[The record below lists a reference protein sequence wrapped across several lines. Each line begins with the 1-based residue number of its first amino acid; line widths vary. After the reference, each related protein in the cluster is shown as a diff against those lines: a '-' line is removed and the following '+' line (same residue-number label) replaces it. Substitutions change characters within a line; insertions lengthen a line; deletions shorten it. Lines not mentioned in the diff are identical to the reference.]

1 MVLKILVVA
10 IVIFILL
17 AMYGKYLQNHP
28 DKIRNNPDA
37 IRNSTQNSCDVPH
50 EITNPTIACVPS
62 GWYWCVHYSVT
73 GINPSTGRRK
83 SVSVIE
89 SSIASD
95 AQIGQR
101 SGLNPPYNIENVDR
115 KPSEAQ
121 LHRIQRDNISIPEGV
136 PLSIED
142 ATIFI
147 TRSEENKKYAP
158 PADIRYVD
166 YAIEHQVYIPKYAS
180 NKEAVQYLK
189 VALPHLKS
197 EINSL

>member
-1 MVLKILVVA
+1 MILKIVIVFA
-10 IVIFILL
+10 VIFALL
-17 AMYGKYLQNHP
+17 ALYGKYLQDHP
-28 DKIRNNPDA
+28 DKVIGNSQKVDSEPDRV
-37 IRNSTQNSCDVPH
+37 ISPNEVCTSS
-50 EITNPTIACVPS
+50 E
-62 GWYWCVHYSVT
+62 WYWCVHYSVT
-73 GINPSTGRRK
+73 GINPATGRKK
-83 SVSVIE
+83 SVPVIE
-89 SSIASD
+89 SSVASD
-95 AQIGQR
+95 LQICQR
-101 SGLNPPYNIENVDR
+101 SGLNPPYSIENVDR
-115 KPSEAQ
+115 HPSEAQ

-158 PADIRYVD
+158 PADSRFVD